1 MKAKLTVFII
11 IIACSLAFAS
21 CTKYYNCE
29 CVDYKGLRVSH
40 TVEAKTKVEARNNC
54 DKKGNLGDCEIK

>member
-1 MKAKLTVFII
+1 MKAKLTVCV
-11 IIACSLAFAS
+11 ALLAIGIGFGS

-29 CVDYKGLRVSH
+29 CINFQGLKVSH
-40 TVEAKTKVEARNNC
+40 TVEGKTKTEARNNC